1 MDYLQSLRLQFLVHV
16 QPVLRTN
23 PFLKYVLL
31 AQFSVLLVGLV
42 SPLADLLVFVP
53 IGLFR
58 LHLWRLITNLFVET
72 NLIVMVWSVY
82 CFHQFILY
90 IQPNWPLV
98 EVLKYAAIAQ
108 FGSLFAMVIC
118 TLCLYAFTGLI
129 TPFYLAPIS
138 GTSALAMAALIA
150 LKQFIPDTVLLTT
163 PTGRL
168 KNGHLPFA
176 SVLCASALWLFGLLR
191 GTVPFQ
197 QIFSAQISWTYL
209 RFFQSRGGMPEPM
222 VGDRSDHFTW
232 ASLFPRR
239 AQPLAALLGRLVFRT
254 LRRLG
259 VLRRVLRSEQLAH
272 AEEDALQLDTL
283 HALRVV
289 DASAAVLAPEG
300 WDAERKR
307 QKALRMLNERLA
319 GTSAGAAVAFGTE
332 SMLPPPLSGNAFGD
346 GLQGVLIGGSA
357 APSPS
362 ATTTTTTATTKWTF
376 QIADQMS
383 PSTSAL
389 GGATTEV
396 HGNGAEGRGAV
407 TIGGVDDG
415 GRNAYLE
422 ANGRRTALMFGDG
435 RREEEMPIKCRRQ
448 LRHWVV
454 QQRKCM
460 EMEQKDAE
468 Q

>member
-1 MDYLQSLRLQFLVHV
+1 MDHLQSLRLQFLVHV

-23 PFLKYVLL
+23 PLLKYILL
-31 AQFSVLLVGLV
+31 AQFSALLVGLV
-42 SPLADLLVFVP
+42 SPLADLFVFVP
-53 IGLFR
+53 ISIFR

-72 NLIVMVWSVY
+72 NLIVMVWSIY
-82 CFHQFILY
+82 SFHQFILY

-98 EVLKYAAIAQ
+98 EVLKYASIAQ

-176 SVLCASALWLFGLLR
+176 SILCASALWLFGLLR

-222 VGDRSDHFTW
+222 VGDRSEHFTW

-272 AEEDALQLDTL
+272 AEEDALHMDTL

-319 GTSAGAAVAFGTE
+319 VTSAGGAVAFGNE
-332 SMLPPPLSGNAFGD
+332 SLPSPDNASGD

-357 APSPS
+357 APSPP
-362 ATTTTTTATTKWTF
+362 ATTTTTATKWTF

-383 PSTSAL
+383 PSTSQL
-389 GGATTEV
+389 GGGGATTEV
-396 HGNGAEGRGAV
+396 HETGAAGGGGAV
-407 TIGGVDDG
+407 PTAGGNDG
-415 GRNAYLE
+415 GRTDYLE
-422 ANGRRTALMFGDG
+422 ANGRRTALMFGGG
-435 RREEEMPIKCRRQ
+435 RREEES
-448 LRHWVV
+448 
-454 QQRKCM
+454 
-460 EMEQKDAE
+460 AE
-468 Q
+468 DRGG